1 MRTRML
7 IVVIAAALAVAR
19 GPATPAIA
27 QQKPTAEPAPPVATP
42 SALPRPD
49 FHFPGNVGR
58 TYKDSDPAQFPQ
70 PVQAPKGAPNIV
82 LILIDDAGFGQFS
95 TFGGGVPSPTM
106 DKLAAE
112 GLRFNRFHT
121 TALCSPTRAAL
132 LTGRNHHSVASG
144 VIQEAATGYD
154 GYTGVIPRSAGTV
167 AEVLRQNGYMTAWI
181 GKNHN
186 TPTWEASAAGPFD
199 HWANGL
205 GFDYFYGF
213 NGGDM
218 NHWNPVLYENR
229 NLVSASSDPNYFL
242 TADLADHAIAWTRKV
257 KSIAPDRPFFL
268 YVAPGATHS
277 PHHAPADWI
286 AKFKGKFDMGWD
298 TYREETLARQ
308 KKRGVVPQ
316 DTKLTARSAGLPA
329 WDSLAADQKRLYAR
343 MMEVFAAY
351 GANCDYHMG
360 RIIDAVKQMPGAE
373 NTLFIYIAG
382 DNGAS
387 AEGGLEGSV
396 NENLFFNGFV
406 EKWQDNLKVMDELGG
421 PKYFNHF
428 PAAWAHAMDTP
439 FQWTKQ
445 VASHFGG
452 TRNPM
457 IVSWPARITDRG
469 GVRSQFTHVIDIVP
483 TLYEVTGITPP
494 QVLNGTAQKPIEGI
508 SFAYTFGDAQ
518 AKGRHTTQYFEMG
531 TNRALYQDGWMASA
545 ASVAPWATVRD
556 ADPDG
561 QKWELYHVDEDFS
574 QASDLAAS
582 NPQKLRELQDL
593 WWAQAAKYNV
603 LPMDWRVAERFNAE
617 LAGRPNLSGSAT
629 TLTYY
634 AGQVG
639 LPPDASPRVLNKSW
653 SMTADVEVPDSGAD
667 GTIATHGGIVGGYGL
682 YVRQG
687 KPTFVYNYLAL
698 DRTTIAGTTP
708 LPKGKVRLKVDFAY
722 HGGPKEFG
730 KAATVT
736 MSVNGTK
743 VAEGQVPK
751 TIPATIG
758 IGEGMDIG
766 EDVGSAVDF
775 TYRPPFR
782 FTGTIDKVTFELK

>member
-1 MRTRML
+1 
-7 IVVIAAALAVAR
+7 
-19 GPATPAIA
+19 
-27 QQKPTAEPAPPVATP
+27 
-42 SALPRPD
+42 
-49 FHFPGNVGR
+49 
-58 TYKDSDPAQFPQ
+58 
-70 PVQAPKGAPNIV
+70 
-82 LILIDDAGFGQFS
+82 
-95 TFGGGVPSPTM
+95 
-106 DKLAAE
+106 
-112 GLRFNRFHT
+112 
-121 TALCSPTRAAL
+121 
-132 LTGRNHHSVASG
+132 
-144 VIQEAATGYD
+144 
-154 GYTGVIPRSAGTV
+154 
-167 AEVLRQNGYMTAWI
+167 
-181 GKNHN
+181 
-186 TPTWEASAAGPFD
+186 
-199 HWANGL
+199 
-205 GFDYFYGF
+205 
-213 NGGDM
+213 
-218 NHWNPVLYENR
+218 
-229 NLVSASSDPNYFL
+229 
-242 TADLADHAIAWTRKV
+242 
-257 KSIAPDRPFFL
+257 
-268 YVAPGATHS
+268 
-277 PHHAPADWI
+277 
-286 AKFKGKFDMGWD
+286 
-298 TYREETLARQ
+298 
-308 KKRGVVPQ
+308 
-316 DTKLTARSAGLPA
+316 
-329 WDSLAADQKRLYAR
+329 
-343 MMEVFAAY
+343 
-351 GANCDYHMG
+351 
-360 RIIDAVKQMPGAE
+360 
-373 NTLFIYIAG
+373 
-382 DNGAS
+382 
-387 AEGGLEGSV
+387 
-396 NENLFFNGFV
+396 
-406 EKWQDNLKVMDELGG
+406 
-421 PKYFNHF
+421 
-428 PAAWAHAMDTP
+428 
-439 FQWTKQ
+439 
-445 VASHFGG
+445 
-452 TRNPM
+452 
-457 IVSWPARITDRG
+457 
-469 GVRSQFTHVIDIVP
+469 
-483 TLYEVTGITPP
+483 
-494 QVLNGTAQKPIEGI
+494 
-508 SFAYTFGDAQ
+508 
-518 AKGRHTTQYFEMG
+518 
-531 TNRALYQDGWMASA
+531 MASA

-743 VAEGQVPK
+743 VAEGEVPK